1 MVRSSLSWPMSQ
13 RLQLARELG
22 QPVSTTSL
30 TASVEVAHLL
40 PDSGTLQLPRGVTSA
55 LLEIGCSDFDTMDET
70 ALPKKENENAFLL
83 SFEPLLDKYAVL
95 LARGSTRF
103 NNHTRDRAVPLG
115 RHHRQGIVL
124 PIAVSPNGGPV
135 NFTVGTTAGCS
146 SMMPLANAR
155 AAAAAWC
162 GSQLETRRVPSI
174 SLPTAIGLLGDT
186 LPISFLKIDAQGADF
201 ELIRVT
207 PPALLRSRVSLI
219 GMEARSPTCPPLYQ
233 GQATCDVV
241 AKYMRSIGFRSRGAA
256 CPVGRNMTTG
266 ACLRP
271 MPQHN
276 STSVYFEMAS
286 YLCCERN
293 AYYERI

>member
-1 MVRSSLSWPMSQ
+1 MVCSSATLVPFPLPLSTCLACAVLCFFPAVCVVFLRFVWSYTGCALSFSSACSRSHPAVPES
-13 RLQLARELG
+13 
-22 QPVSTTSL
+22 
-30 TASVEVAHLL
+30 
-40 PDSGTLQLPRGVTSA
+40 
-55 LLEIGCSDFDTMDET
+55 
-70 ALPKKENENAFLL
+70 